1 MRSCLAVPVL
11 LAGLLF
17 SAQHL
22 PAQFS
27 LYSEGSQGSRIGVGL
42 HDIDANR
49 AATLKLG
56 SVTGVE
62 VVSVDS
68 GSPAEQA
75 GIRVG
80 DVLLSYNGESIV
92 GAQQLGRLVLET
104 PVGRK
109 VKIEYSRD
117 GRVSTVTAT
126 TAARPANEPMSFN
139 NLTLNGPNDG
149 WMMSAP
155 VPTPRFSW
163 TNMQLGIECEGLDA
177 RNSQLAE
184 FFGVKRGVLVR
195 SVNKDSAAAKSR
207 LTRWRRHHT
216 NRWPP
221 GRRSQRDYVL
231 YAPGKDQ
238 AVPVGSSARSQNIRS
253 KGNPSARRPGIALTT
268 SETAS
273 ASACK
278 TSAVI

>member
-1 MRSCLAVPVL
+1 MRSCFAVPVL
-11 LAGLLF
+11 IAGLLF

-22 PAQFS
+22 PAQFNS
-27 LYSEGSQGSRIGVGL
+27 FMEGSQGSRIGVGL
-42 HDIDANR
+42 HDIDADR
-49 AATLKLG
+49 AAALKLG

-62 VVSVDS
+62 VVSVDP

-109 VKIEYSRD
+109 IKLEYSRD
-117 GRVSTVTAT
+117 GRVATVTVT
-126 TAARPANEPMSFN
+126 TAARPVNEPMSFN
-139 NLTLNGPNDG
+139 SLTLNGPNDN

-177 RNSQLAE
+177 RIRNWQSS
-184 FFGVKRGVLVR
+184 
-195 SVNKDSAAAKSR
+195 SV
-207 LTRWRRHHT
+207 
-216 NRWPP
+216 
-221 GRRSQRDYVL
+221 
-231 YAPGKDQ
+231 
-238 AVPVGSSARSQNIRS
+238 
-253 KGNPSARRPGIALTT
+253 
-268 SETAS
+268 
-273 ASACK
+273 
-278 TSAVI
+278 